1 MGWNMRMPN
10 KDPIELYQW
19 LILLLLSAWGGIVR
33 YIIDIKTS
41 NARWSWIGAFAQVVV
56 SGFTGLI
63 GGFVSLEAG
72 LSLYLM
78 FVSAGVSGAMGSIA
92 LTYFWNR
99 LTGEQR

>member
-1 MGWNMRMPN
+1 MRMPN

-41 NARWSWIGAFAQVVV
+41 NARWSWIGAFAQIVV

-63 GGFVSLEAG
+63 GGFISLEAG

>member
-1 MGWNMRMPN
+1 MRMPN
-10 KDPIELYQW
+10 KDPSSFELSQW

-41 NARWSWIGAFAQVVV
+41 NARWSWLGAFAQVIV

-63 GGFVSLEAG
+63 GGFISLEAG
-72 LSLYLM
+72 LSLYM
-78 FVSAGVSGAMGSIA
+78 TFASAGMCGAMGSIA

-99 LTGEQR
+99 LTGAHR